1 VLTARRTTVHDAPR
15 ARTGERQ
22 AGWVT
27 AETATVLPVLFV
39 VLGAVLYV
47 LACAGAQLRCTDAA
61 ALAARAAARGDSAE
75 QVRQTARAAAPAGA
89 VVDVRYRAEQVE
101 VVVSARVRPMTGPL
115 SALPAPRVQGR
126 AVAADERAVGP

>member
-1 VLTARRTTVHDAPR
+1 MLTAPRTTA
-15 ARTGERQ
+15 ARRPHRSARDRQ
-22 AGWVT
+22 AGYVT

-75 QVRQTARAAAPAGA
+75 QVRQTAEAAAPAGA
-89 VVDVRYRAEQVE
+89 VVDVRSRGEQVE

-126 AVAADERAVGP
+126 AVAADERAVGR